1 MNFLNA
7 QAETKNEME
16 LRSGTKKH
24 TPGHVKTSSGSK
36 KQGGRGGK
44 VSQNPKRTILPE
56 TLSQAEA
63 NASASA
69 FEPDARAN
77 AEDRGSV
84 TEMESS
90 AHLNFAEVDEKSTWH
105 N

>member
-1 MNFLNA
+1 MDA
-7 QAETKNEME
+7 QI
-16 LRSGTKKH
+16 
-24 TPGHVKTSSGSK
+24 VSSGSK
-36 KQGGRGGK
+36 KQGGRGCQF
-44 VSQNPKRTILPE
+44 SQNPKRTILPE

-77 AEDRGSV
+77 AEDRGNA

-90 AHLNFAEVDEKSTWH
+90 AHTNFAELDENPLSATNLDDVLESHSASSEHRSIDPKI
-105 N
+105 

>member
-1 MNFLNA
+1 
-7 QAETKNEME
+7 ME
-16 LRSGTKKH
+16 LRSGTKKN
-24 TPGHVKTSSGSK
+24 TPGHAKTNSGSK

-44 VSQNPKRTILPE
+44 VSQNPKRTILSE

-63 NASASA
+63 NASARA